1 MMNGSTAIWSEA
13 SYRQHQQEVGHD
25 KPGLAAQDEQSGLAV
40 PQVRQLPD
48 PEHHFCTVVELE
60 LLCMWNSLSLLTSRL
75 NSLSSLPPRLDNLAL
90 LSSRWYLRSTELER
104 CLQTHSLTKLS
115 RTGLQRKVDLRSS
128 SSSMRLFPY
137 YNLPIQS
144 GHVCPAEL

>member
-1 MMNGSTAIWSEA
+1 METPTTQSTAISSMMNGSTAIWSKA

-25 KPGLAAQDEQSGLAV
+25 KPGLAAQAEQSGLAV

-75 NSLSSLPPRLDNLAL
+75 NSLPSLRRN
-90 LSSRWYLRSTELER
+90 
-104 CLQTHSLTKLS
+104 
-115 RTGLQRKVDLRSS
+115 
-128 SSSMRLFPY
+128 
-137 YNLPIQS
+137 
-144 GHVCPAEL
+144 